1 MVVTWVGEKMRWP
14 PSLAAA
20 KRLATRVE
28 RGSERASC
36 ILDDDSST
44 YSISQWMTGLL
55 RCSDVGTRL
64 RRGMRGM

>member
-28 RGSERASC
+28 RGSERAC
-36 ILDDDSST
+36 CMFAI
-44 YSISQWMTGLL
+44 YSGIFSM
-55 RCSDVGTRL
+55 DRL
-64 RRGMRGM
+64 YWAE